1 MAYVYSKV
9 DDLEGE
15 KKVGT
20 HECVALV
27 QHYTNAGPANGWQQ
41 GESVFGNQLI
51 KKGTAIATFKN
62 GRYPNG
68 KHGNHAAFFVRQ
80 GMNGF
85 FVMDQWKGAN
95 KLHISERFL
104 ESRGKS
110 KDGTFKNPS
119 NNADAFFV
127 IEH

>member
-1 MAYVYSKV
+1 MAYVYTKV
-9 DDLEGE
+9 DDLEGG

-27 QHYTNAGPANGWQQ
+27 QHFANTGPANGWRQ
-41 GESVFGNQLI
+41 GAEIIGNHMI

-62 GRYPNG
+62 GRYPNA

-80 GMNGF
+80 GMKGF
-85 FVMDQWKGAN
+85 YVMDQWKG
-95 KLHISERFL
+95 KSKPYICERFL
-104 ESRGKS
+104 ESRGKN
-110 KDGTFKNPS
+110 KNGTFKDPS

-127 IEH
+127 IEP